1 MLYSPDVQETEAMSR
16 YASCIRRTRVFQSN
30 MSQIDRLFYRAVVA
44 ARRNGTAMP
53 RIYCRQGPDVRR
65 SGGAMPSDSEVRDVV
80 RQLMRR
86 FDSMDAR
93 YASFLHVV
101 AKKDPEEYTR
111 LTGHL

>member
-1 MLYSPDVQETEAMSR
+1 
-16 YASCIRRTRVFQSN
+16 
-30 MSQIDRLFYRAVVA
+30 
-44 ARRNGTAMP
+44 
-53 RIYCRQGPDVRR
+53 
-65 SGGAMPSDSEVRDVV
+65 MPSDSEVRDVV

-111 LTGHL
+111 LLDTSERIIPKVTKVLAIGDTMHRQVYESLDDPNADWCKVVLSWLNQKGPIILTREEGFERMRLMESDEP

>member
-1 MLYSPDVQETEAMSR
+1 
-16 YASCIRRTRVFQSN
+16 
-30 MSQIDRLFYRAVVA
+30 
-44 ARRNGTAMP
+44 
-53 RIYCRQGPDVRR
+53 
-65 SGGAMPSDSEVRDVV
+65 MPSDSEVRDVV

-111 LTGHL
+111 LLDTSERITPKVTKVLAVGDILHRRVYESLDEPNADWCKAVLSWLNQKGPIILTREQGFERMRLMESDEP